1 MRERIF
7 NIVQRA
13 RPGDVVSHA
22 YDVFIVA
29 VAFLSIVPLMFRP
42 QDMTPQMAV
51 VLNMI
56 DVVTVYLLFLDYIL
70 RWMTHDF
77 KVGKAGKLGKG
88 GWRVFAR
95 YPFTPLAIIDML
107 AILPSLGV
115 LPESLKFLRVLRVT
129 KMFRYSKNLTIVAN
143 VFRAQR
149 NTLLS
154 VLAVALMYIFVSGLV
169 MFVNEPNTFDNF
181 FDALYWATTA
191 LTTVG
196 YGDVYPVTDLG
207 KFISMASSLF
217 GIAVIAL
224 PAGIITGGFLE
235 QVRQRD
241 EDAEAYFRADERDPF
256 KGRTPF
262 SYESVRAWA
271 KAHPKAVAYGV
282 TMLACVLVNEALY
295 FAALALGAP
304 VWLDTVGT
312 ALVAVLLEPAAAL
325 IVGFANNLVLAMQ
338 FGNAGN
344 LLYYALSA
352 ITALVYGTVFARG
365 RRITAR
371 SLGWAALFLVVV
383 EALISTVLTFSL
395 AGGQLTTAAEQL
407 YGSVLRGLGAPEA
420 VAVFGA
426 LLVDKL
432 ADTVVVFAVAMG
444 AARLVVGSR
453 LDPARWFSRPGAR
466 AKGEEGAEARAGADD
481 KAGAGVGAGV
491 GAGSDAE
498 ASGGVCAEVR
508 AFGDAGA
515 GAGAG
520 APGSAVAV
528 ASVVTARACEA
539 GSAGAMGNAGDTG
552 ADAGAPG
559 SAVVA
564 SSAGPAC
571 ACEVENA
578 EAVGSAEAAGS
589 ASAAEGAGAVDVAED
604 GGTVDAAEGAGASG
618 TAGDS
623 GGESAAVAAIPSA
636 NAAGVATAS
645 AAVASECT
653 ERYVLGIDVGGTH
666 TKAGVFDLAGSRVAS
681 HAFGSQSVLADGSHV
696 RLSREMRAL
705 LDQAGIDGR
714 SVVGVGLAVPG
725 AVAAEESLTL
735 CPHIDLDLRSYKS
748 LLLEL
753 FPRARVAVLNDA
765 DAAVLGDR
773 WRGTSHDRQCENV
786 ALVTLGTGVGAGVVV
801 RGRLLSGVHGAAGE
815 VGHLCVNPSEE
826 ERCSCGK
833 AGCLEQYASATGLVR
848 HARAALLAADD
859 VASPDQAVDVFP
871 DARAVLDAVERRDP
885 HARAALDRFSDA
897 LGFGLAQMAC
907 FADPDVFVLGGGLS
921 ERADLFIDAVR
932 SRYRSCAVSACRDTP
947 VVASSLGNECGVYG
961 AAYRALQTLKDEGG
975 LA

>member
-143 VFRAQR
+143 VFHAQR

-420 VAVFGA
+420 AAVFGA

-444 AARLVVGSR
+444 AVRLVVGSR
-453 LDPARWFSRPGAR
+453 LDPARWFSRSVVR
-466 AKGEEGAEARAGADD
+466 AKGEESAEARTGADD
-481 KAGAGVGAGV
+481 EAGTGVGAS
-491 GAGSDAE
+491 SDAE

-520 APGSAVAV
+520 ASGPAVGV

-539 GSAGAMGNAGDTG
+539 GSA
-552 ADAGAPG
+552 
-559 SAVVA
+559 
-564 SSAGPAC
+564 
-571 ACEVENA
+571 
-578 EAVGSAEAAGS
+578 EAAGS
-589 ASAAEGAGAVDVAED
+589 AGSAGVAGSAGAAEGVGAV
-604 GGTVDAAEGAGASG
+604 GAAAGIGASG
-618 TAGDS
+618 TAGDF
-623 GGESAAVAAIPSA
+623 GVESAAVTAIPSA
-636 NAAGVATAS
+636 DAVGVATAS
-645 AAVASECT
+645 AAVAPECT

-696 RLSREMRAL
+696 RLSREMRVL

-848 HARAALLAADD
+848 HARAALLAAGD
-859 VASPDQAVDVFP
+859 VASSDQAADVFP

-885 HARAALDRFSDA
+885 HARAALGRFSDA

-921 ERADLFIDAVR
+921 ERDDLFIDAVR

-961 AAYRALQTLKDEGG
+961 VAYRALQTLKDEGG

>member
-420 VAVFGA
+420 AAVFGA

-444 AARLVVGSR
+444 AVRLVVGSR
-453 LDPARWFSRPGAR
+453 LDPARWFSRSVVR
-466 AKGEEGAEARAGADD
+466 AKGEESAEARTGADD
-481 KAGAGVGAGV
+481 EAGTGVGAS
-491 GAGSDAE
+491 SDAE

-520 APGSAVAV
+520 ASGPAVGV

-539 GSAGAMGNAGDTG
+539 GSA
-552 ADAGAPG
+552 
-559 SAVVA
+559 
-564 SSAGPAC
+564 
-571 ACEVENA
+571 
-578 EAVGSAEAAGS
+578 EAAGS
-589 ASAAEGAGAVDVAED
+589 AGSAGVAGSAGAAEGVGAV
-604 GGTVDAAEGAGASG
+604 GAAAGIGASG
-618 TAGDS
+618 TAGDF
-623 GGESAAVAAIPSA
+623 GVESAAVTAIPSA
-636 NAAGVATAS
+636 DAVGVATAS
-645 AAVASECT
+645 AAVAPECT

-696 RLSREMRAL
+696 RLSREMRVL

-848 HARAALLAADD
+848 HARAALLAAGD
-859 VASPDQAVDVFP
+859 VASSDQAADVFP
-871 DARAVLDAVERRDP
+871 DARAVRDAVERRDP
-885 HARAALDRFSDA
+885 HARAALERFSDA

>member
-241 EDAEAYFRADERDPF
+241 EDAEAYFRAGERDPF

-282 TMLACVLVNEALY
+282 TMLACVLVNEVLY

-312 ALVAVLLEPAAAL
+312 ALAAVLLEPAAAL
-325 IVGFANNLVLAMQ
+325 IVGFANNLVLAVQ

-371 SLGWAALFLVVV
+371 SLGRAALFLVVV

-453 LDPARWFSRPGAR
+453 LDPARWFSRSVVR
-466 AKGEEGAEARAGADD
+466 AKGEESAEARTGADD
-481 KAGAGVGAGV
+481 EAGTGVGAN
-491 GAGSDAE
+491 SDAE
-498 ASGGVCAEVR
+498 ASGGTDAKAR
-508 AFGDAGA
+508 AVGDAGA

-520 APGSAVAV
+520 ASGPAVGV

-539 GSAGAMGNAGDTG
+539 GSAGAAGST
-552 ADAGAPG
+552 G
-559 SAVVA
+559 SAG
-564 SSAGPAC
+564 SAG
-571 ACEVENA
+571 V
-578 EAVGSAEAAGS
+578 AGS
-589 ASAAEGAGAVDVAED
+589 ASAAEGVGAV
-604 GGTVDAAEGAGASG
+604 GAAAGIGASG
-618 TAGDS
+618 TAGDF
-623 GGESAAVAAIPSA
+623 GVESAAVTAIPSA
-636 NAAGVATAS
+636 DAVGVATAS
-645 AAVASECT
+645 AAVAPECT

-848 HARAALLAADD
+848 HARAALLAAGY
-859 VASPDQAVDVFP
+859 VASSDQAADVFP

>member
-42 QDMTPQMAV
+42 QDMTPQMAAV
-51 VLNMI
+51 MNMI

-241 EDAEAYFRADERDPF
+241 EDAEAYFRASERDPF

-282 TMLACVLVNEALY
+282 TMLACALVNEALY

-312 ALVAVLLEPAAAL
+312 ALAAVLLEPAAAL
-325 IVGFANNLVLAMQ
+325 IVGFANNLVLAVQ

-352 ITALVYGTVFARG
+352 ITALVYGTAFARG

-444 AARLVVGSR
+444 AVRLVVGSR
-453 LDPARWFSRPGAR
+453 LDPARWFSRPGAH
-466 AKGEEGAEARAGADD
+466 AKGEESAEARAGADD
-481 KAGAGVGAGV
+481 EAGTGVGAS
-491 GAGSDAE
+491 SDAE

-520 APGSAVAV
+520 ASGPAVGV

-539 GSAGAMGNAGDTG
+539 GSAEAAGST
-552 ADAGAPG
+552 G
-559 SAVVA
+559 SAG
-564 SSAGPAC
+564 SAG
-571 ACEVENA
+571 V
-578 EAVGSAEAAGS
+578 AGS
-589 ASAAEGAGAVDVAED
+589 ASAAEGVGAV
-604 GGTVDAAEGAGASG
+604 GAAAGIGASG

-623 GGESAAVAAIPSA
+623 GVESAAVTATPSA
-636 NAAGVATAS
+636 DAAGVATVS
-645 AAVASECT
+645 AAVAPECA

-848 HARAALLAADD
+848 HARAALLAAGD
-859 VASPDQAVDVFP
+859 VASSDQAADVFP

-885 HARAALDRFSDA
+885 HARAALERFSDA

-947 VVASSLGNECGVYG
+947 VVALSLGNECGVYG

>member
-420 VAVFGA
+420 AAVFGA

-444 AARLVVGSR
+444 AVRLVVGSR
-453 LDPARWFSRPGAR
+453 LDPARWFSRSVVR
-466 AKGEEGAEARAGADD
+466 AKGEESAEARTGADD
-481 KAGAGVGAGV
+481 EAGTGVGAS
-491 GAGSDAE
+491 SDAE

-520 APGSAVAV
+520 ASGPAVGV

-539 GSAGAMGNAGDTG
+539 GSAGAAGST
-552 ADAGAPG
+552 G
-559 SAVVA
+559 SAG
-564 SSAGPAC
+564 SAG
-571 ACEVENA
+571 V
-578 EAVGSAEAAGS
+578 AGS
-589 ASAAEGAGAVDVAED
+589 ASAAEGVGAV
-604 GGTVDAAEGAGASG
+604 GAAAGIGASG
-618 TAGDS
+618 TAGDF
-623 GGESAAVAAIPSA
+623 GVESAAVTAIPSA
-636 NAAGVATAS
+636 DAVGVATAS
-645 AAVASECT
+645 AAVAPECT

-848 HARAALLAADD
+848 HARAALLAAGD
-859 VASPDQAVDVFP
+859 VASSDQAADVFP

-885 HARAALDRFSDA
+885 HARAAFERFSDA

>member
-1 MRERIF
+1 MRTCPRPATLTLAMRERIF

-42 QDMTPQMAV
+42 QDMTPQMAAV
-51 VLNMI
+51 MNMI

-420 VAVFGA
+420 AAVFGA

-444 AARLVVGSR
+444 AVRLVVGSR
-453 LDPARWFSRPGAR
+453 LDPARWFSRSVVR
-466 AKGEEGAEARAGADD
+466 AKGEESAEARTGADD
-481 KAGAGVGAGV
+481 EAGTGVGAS
-491 GAGSDAE
+491 SDAE

-520 APGSAVAV
+520 ASGPAVGV

-539 GSAGAMGNAGDTG
+539 GSA
-552 ADAGAPG
+552 
-559 SAVVA
+559 
-564 SSAGPAC
+564 
-571 ACEVENA
+571 
-578 EAVGSAEAAGS
+578 EAAGS
-589 ASAAEGAGAVDVAED
+589 AGSAGVAGSAGAAEGVGAV
-604 GGTVDAAEGAGASG
+604 GAAAGIGASG
-618 TAGDS
+618 TAGDF
-623 GGESAAVAAIPSA
+623 GVESAAVTAIPSA
-636 NAAGVATAS
+636 DAVGVATAS
-645 AAVASECT
+645 AAVAPECT

-696 RLSREMRAL
+696 RLSREMRVL

-848 HARAALLAADD
+848 HARAALLAAGD
-859 VASPDQAVDVFP
+859 VASSDQAADVFP

-885 HARAALDRFSDA
+885 HARAALERFSDA

>member
-312 ALVAVLLEPAAAL
+312 ALAAVLLEPAAAL
-325 IVGFANNLVLAMQ
+325 IVGFANNLVLAVQ

-352 ITALVYGTVFARG
+352 ITALVYGTAFARG

-420 VAVFGA
+420 AAVFGA

-444 AARLVVGSR
+444 AVRLVVGSR
-453 LDPARWFSRPGAR
+453 LDPARWFSRSVVR
-466 AKGEEGAEARAGADD
+466 AKGEESAEARTGADD
-481 KAGAGVGAGV
+481 EAGTGVGAN
-491 GAGSDAE
+491 SDAE
-498 ASGGVCAEVR
+498 ASGGADAKAR
-508 AFGDAGA
+508 AVGDAGA

-520 APGSAVAV
+520 ASGPAVGV

-539 GSAGAMGNAGDTG
+539 GSAEAAGST
-552 ADAGAPG
+552 G
-559 SAVVA
+559 SAG
-564 SSAGPAC
+564 SAG
-571 ACEVENA
+571 V
-578 EAVGSAEAAGS
+578 AGS
-589 ASAAEGAGAVDVAED
+589 ASAAEGVGAV
-604 GGTVDAAEGAGASG
+604 GAAAGIGASG
-618 TAGDS
+618 TAGDF
-623 GGESAAVAAIPSA
+623 GVESAAVTAIPSA
-636 NAAGVATAS
+636 DAVGVATAS
-645 AAVASECT
+645 AAVAPECT

-848 HARAALLAADD
+848 HARAALLAAGD
-859 VASPDQAVDVFP
+859 VASSDRAADVFP

-885 HARAALDRFSDA
+885 HARAAFERFSDA

>member
-420 VAVFGA
+420 AAVFGA

-444 AARLVVGSR
+444 AVRLVVGSR
-453 LDPARWFSRPGAR
+453 LDPARWFSRSVVR
-466 AKGEEGAEARAGADD
+466 AKGEESAEARTGADD
-481 KAGAGVGAGV
+481 EAGTGVGAS
-491 GAGSDAE
+491 SDAE

-520 APGSAVAV
+520 ASGPAVGV

-539 GSAGAMGNAGDTG
+539 GSAEAAGST
-552 ADAGAPG
+552 G
-559 SAVVA
+559 SAG
-564 SSAGPAC
+564 SAG
-571 ACEVENA
+571 V
-578 EAVGSAEAAGS
+578 AGS
-589 ASAAEGAGAVDVAED
+589 ASAAEGVGAV
-604 GGTVDAAEGAGASG
+604 GAAAGIGASG
-618 TAGDS
+618 TAGDF
-623 GGESAAVAAIPSA
+623 GVESAAVTAIPSA
-636 NAAGVATAS
+636 DAVGVATAS
-645 AAVASECT
+645 AAVAPECT

-696 RLSREMRAL
+696 RLSREMRVL

-848 HARAALLAADD
+848 HARAALLAAGD
-859 VASPDQAVDVFP
+859 VASSDQAADVFP

-885 HARAALDRFSDA
+885 HARAALERFSDA

>member
-420 VAVFGA
+420 AAVFGA

-444 AARLVVGSR
+444 AVRLVVGSR
-453 LDPARWFSRPGAR
+453 LDPARWFSRPGAH
-466 AKGEEGAEARAGADD
+466 AKGEESAEARAGADD
-481 KAGAGVGAGV
+481 EAGTGVGAS
-491 GAGSDAE
+491 SDAE

-520 APGSAVAV
+520 ASGPAVGV

-539 GSAGAMGNAGDTG
+539 GSA
-552 ADAGAPG
+552 
-559 SAVVA
+559 
-564 SSAGPAC
+564 
-571 ACEVENA
+571 
-578 EAVGSAEAAGS
+578 EAAGS
-589 ASAAEGAGAVDVAED
+589 AGSAGVAGSAGAAEGVGAV
-604 GGTVDAAEGAGASG
+604 GAAAGIGASG
-618 TAGDS
+618 TAGDF
-623 GGESAAVAAIPSA
+623 GVESAAVTAIPSA
-636 NAAGVATAS
+636 DAVGVATAS
-645 AAVASECT
+645 AAVAPECT

-848 HARAALLAADD
+848 HARAALLAAGY
-859 VASPDQAVDVFP
+859 VASSDQAADVFP

-885 HARAALDRFSDA
+885 HARAALERFSDA

>member
-338 FGNAGN
+338 FGNAGTCCTTP
-344 LLYYALSA
+344 SA
-352 ITALVYGTVFARG
+352 P
-365 RRITAR
+365 
-371 SLGWAALFLVVV
+371 S
-383 EALISTVLTFSL
+383 
-395 AGGQLTTAAEQL
+395 
-407 YGSVLRGLGAPEA
+407 P
-420 VAVFGA
+420 
-426 LLVDKL
+426 
-432 ADTVVVFAVAMG
+432 
-444 AARLVVGSR
+444 RLCTEPCSH
-453 LDPARWFSRPGAR
+453 
-466 AKGEEGAEARAGADD
+466 
-481 KAGAGVGAGV
+481 GVGA
-491 GAGSDAE
+491 S
-498 ASGGVCAEVR
+498 
-508 AFGDAGA
+508 
-515 GAGAG
+515 
-520 APGSAVAV
+520 
-528 ASVVTARACEA
+528 
-539 GSAGAMGNAGDTG
+539 
-552 ADAGAPG
+552 
-559 SAVVA
+559 
-564 SSAGPAC
+564 
-571 ACEVENA
+571 
-578 EAVGSAEAAGS
+578 
-589 ASAAEGAGAVDVAED
+589 
-604 GGTVDAAEGAGASG
+604 
-618 TAGDS
+618 
-623 GGESAAVAAIPSA
+623 
-636 NAAGVATAS
+636 
-645 AAVASECT
+645 
-653 ERYVLGIDVGGTH
+653 
-666 TKAGVFDLAGSRVAS
+666 
-681 HAFGSQSVLADGSHV
+681 
-696 RLSREMRAL
+696 
-705 LDQAGIDGR
+705 
-714 SVVGVGLAVPG
+714 
-725 AVAAEESLTL
+725 
-735 CPHIDLDLRSYKS
+735 
-748 LLLEL
+748 
-753 FPRARVAVLNDA
+753 PRARLAGLRCF
-765 DAAVLGDR
+765 LWW
-773 WRGTSHDRQCENV
+773 WR
-786 ALVTLGTGVGAGVVV
+786 
-801 RGRLLSGVHGAAGE
+801 RLSP
-815 VGHLCVNPSEE
+815 LC
-826 ERCSCGK
+826 
-833 AGCLEQYASATGLVR
+833 
-848 HARAALLAADD
+848 
-859 VASPDQAVDVFP
+859 
-871 DARAVLDAVERRDP
+871 
-885 HARAALDRFSDA
+885 
-897 LGFGLAQMAC
+897 
-907 FADPDVFVLGGGLS
+907 
-921 ERADLFIDAVR
+921 
-932 SRYRSCAVSACRDTP
+932 
-947 VVASSLGNECGVYG
+947 
-961 AAYRALQTLKDEGG
+961 
-975 LA
+975 

>member
-1 MRERIF
+1 M
-7 NIVQRA
+7 QRA

-29 VAFLSIVPLMFRP
+29 VCVSEHRAAHVSPAGHDASDGRCHEHDRRRDGVPSVPRLHP
-42 QDMTPQMAV
+42 AV
-51 VLNMI
+51 
-56 DVVTVYLLFLDYIL
+56 DDARFQS
-70 RWMTHDF
+70 
-77 KVGKAGKLGKG
+77 GKG
-88 GWRVFAR
+88 GQAGQRRLARFRALSVHAACHHRHAGHPAVAWRASREPQV
-95 YPFTPLAIIDML
+95 P
-107 AILPSLGV
+107 
-115 LPESLKFLRVLRVT
+115 RVLRVT

-241 EDAEAYFRADERDPF
+241 EDAEAYFRASERDPF

-282 TMLACVLVNEALY
+282 TMLACALVNEALY

-312 ALVAVLLEPAAAL
+312 ALAAVLLEPAAAL
-325 IVGFANNLVLAMQ
+325 IVGFANNLVLAVQ

-352 ITALVYGTVFARG
+352 ITALVYGTAFARG

-444 AARLVVGSR
+444 ACASSSAAASIRRAGSPGQGRMRKERKARRRERVPMTR
-453 LDPARWFSRPGAR
+453 LAR
-466 AKGEEGAEARAGADD
+466 ASAR
-481 KAGAGVGAGV
+481 VR
-491 GAGSDAE
+491 DAE

-508 AFGDAGA
+508 AFGDA
-515 GAGAG
+515 
-520 APGSAVAV
+520 V
-528 ASVVTARACEA
+528 C
-539 GSAGAMGNAGDTG
+539 
-552 ADAGAPG
+552 
-559 SAVVA
+559 
-564 SSAGPAC
+564 
-571 ACEVENA
+571 
-578 EAVGSAEAAGS
+578 
-589 ASAAEGAGAVDVAED
+589 
-604 GGTVDAAEGAGASG
+604 
-618 TAGDS
+618 
-623 GGESAAVAAIPSA
+623 
-636 NAAGVATAS
+636 
-645 AAVASECT
+645 
-653 ERYVLGIDVGGTH
+653 
-666 TKAGVFDLAGSRVAS
+666 
-681 HAFGSQSVLADGSHV
+681 
-696 RLSREMRAL
+696 
-705 LDQAGIDGR
+705 GR
-714 SVVGVGLAVPG
+714 
-725 AVAAEESLTL
+725 
-735 CPHIDLDLRSYKS
+735 
-748 LLLEL
+748 
-753 FPRARVAVLNDA
+753 
-765 DAAVLGDR
+765 
-773 WRGTSHDRQCENV
+773 
-786 ALVTLGTGVGAGVVV
+786 
-801 RGRLLSGVHGAAGE
+801 
-815 VGHLCVNPSEE
+815 
-826 ERCSCGK
+826 
-833 AGCLEQYASATGLVR
+833 
-848 HARAALLAADD
+848 
-859 VASPDQAVDVFP
+859 
-871 DARAVLDAVERRDP
+871 
-885 HARAALDRFSDA
+885 
-897 LGFGLAQMAC
+897 
-907 FADPDVFVLGGGLS
+907 GGGS
-921 ERADLFIDAVR
+921 VR
-932 SRYRSCAVSACRDTP
+932 P
-947 VVASSLGNECGVYG
+947 CG
-961 AAYRALQTLKDEGG
+961 RRR
-975 LA
+975 

>member
-143 VFRAQR
+143 VFHAQR

-169 MFVNEPNTFDNF
+169 MFVNEPDTFDNF

-383 EALISTVLTFSL
+383 EVLISTVLTFSL

-420 VAVFGA
+420 AAVFGA

-444 AARLVVGSR
+444 AVRLVVGSR
-453 LDPARWFSRPGAR
+453 LDPARWFSRSVVR
-466 AKGEEGAEARAGADD
+466 AKGEESAEARTGADD
-481 KAGAGVGAGV
+481 EAGTGVGAS
-491 GAGSDAE
+491 SDAE

-520 APGSAVAV
+520 ASGPAVGV

-539 GSAGAMGNAGDTG
+539 GSA
-552 ADAGAPG
+552 
-559 SAVVA
+559 
-564 SSAGPAC
+564 
-571 ACEVENA
+571 
-578 EAVGSAEAAGS
+578 EAAGS
-589 ASAAEGAGAVDVAED
+589 AGSAGVAGSAGAAEGVGAV
-604 GGTVDAAEGAGASG
+604 GAAAGIGASG
-618 TAGDS
+618 TAGDF
-623 GGESAAVAAIPSA
+623 GVESAAVTAIPSA
-636 NAAGVATAS
+636 DAVGVATAS
-645 AAVASECT
+645 AAVAPECT

-696 RLSREMRAL
+696 RLSREMRVL

-848 HARAALLAADD
+848 HARAALLAAGD
-859 VASPDQAVDVFP
+859 VASSDQAADVFP

-885 HARAALDRFSDA
+885 HARAALERFSDA

>member
-42 QDMTPQMAV
+42 QDMTPQMAAAM
-51 VLNMI
+51 NMI

-420 VAVFGA
+420 AAVFGA

-444 AARLVVGSR
+444 AVRLVVGSR
-453 LDPARWFSRPGAR
+453 LDPARWFSRSVVR
-466 AKGEEGAEARAGADD
+466 AKGEESAEARTGADD
-481 KAGAGVGAGV
+481 EAGTGVGAS
-491 GAGSDAE
+491 SDAE

-520 APGSAVAV
+520 ASGPAVGV

-539 GSAGAMGNAGDTG
+539 GSA
-552 ADAGAPG
+552 
-559 SAVVA
+559 
-564 SSAGPAC
+564 
-571 ACEVENA
+571 
-578 EAVGSAEAAGS
+578 EAAGS
-589 ASAAEGAGAVDVAED
+589 AGSAGVAGSAGAAEGVGAV
-604 GGTVDAAEGAGASG
+604 GAAAGIGASG
-618 TAGDS
+618 TAGDF
-623 GGESAAVAAIPSA
+623 GVESAAVTAIPSA
-636 NAAGVATAS
+636 DAVGVATAS
-645 AAVASECT
+645 AAVAPECT

-696 RLSREMRAL
+696 RLSREMRVL

-848 HARAALLAADD
+848 HARAALLAAGD
-859 VASPDQAVDVFP
+859 VASSDQAADVFP

-885 HARAALDRFSDA
+885 HARAALERFSDA

>member
-42 QDMTPQMAV
+42 QDMTPQMAAV
-51 VLNMI
+51 MNMI

-241 EDAEAYFRADERDPF
+241 EDAEAYFRASERDPF

-282 TMLACVLVNEALY
+282 TMLACALVNEALY

-312 ALVAVLLEPAAAL
+312 ALAAVLLEPAAAL
-325 IVGFANNLVLAMQ
+325 IVGFANNLVLAVQ

-352 ITALVYGTVFARG
+352 ITALVYGTAFARG

-932 SRYRSCAVSACRDTP
+932 SRYRSCAVSACRDSP

>member
-42 QDMTPQMAV
+42 QDMTPQMAAV
-51 VLNMI
+51 MNMI

>member
-143 VFRAQR
+143 VFHAQR

-169 MFVNEPNTFDNF
+169 MFVNEPDTFDNF

-383 EALISTVLTFSL
+383 EVLISTVLTFSL

-420 VAVFGA
+420 AAVFGA

-444 AARLVVGSR
+444 AVRLVVGSR
-453 LDPARWFSRPGAR
+453 LDPARWFSRSVVR
-466 AKGEEGAEARAGADD
+466 AKGEESAEARTGADD
-481 KAGAGVGAGV
+481 EAGTGVGAN
-491 GAGSDAE
+491 SDAE
-498 ASGGVCAEVR
+498 ASGGTDAKAR

-520 APGSAVAV
+520 ASGPAVGV

-539 GSAGAMGNAGDTG
+539 GSA
-552 ADAGAPG
+552 
-559 SAVVA
+559 
-564 SSAGPAC
+564 
-571 ACEVENA
+571 
-578 EAVGSAEAAGS
+578 EAAGS
-589 ASAAEGAGAVDVAED
+589 AGSAGVAGSAGAAEGVGAV
-604 GGTVDAAEGAGASG
+604 GAAAGIGASG
-618 TAGDS
+618 TAGDF
-623 GGESAAVAAIPSA
+623 GVESAAVTAIPSA
-636 NAAGVATAS
+636 DAVGVATAS
-645 AAVASECT
+645 AAVAPECT

-696 RLSREMRAL
+696 RLSREMRVL

-848 HARAALLAADD
+848 HARAALLAAGD
-859 VASPDQAVDVFP
+859 VASSDQAADVFP

>member
-420 VAVFGA
+420 AAVFGA

-444 AARLVVGSR
+444 AVRLVVGSR
-453 LDPARWFSRPGAR
+453 LDPARWFSRSVVR
-466 AKGEEGAEARAGADD
+466 AKGEESAEARTGADD
-481 KAGAGVGAGV
+481 EAGTGVGAS
-491 GAGSDAE
+491 SDAE

-520 APGSAVAV
+520 ASGPAVGV

-539 GSAGAMGNAGDTG
+539 GSA
-552 ADAGAPG
+552 
-559 SAVVA
+559 
-564 SSAGPAC
+564 
-571 ACEVENA
+571 
-578 EAVGSAEAAGS
+578 EAAGS
-589 ASAAEGAGAVDVAED
+589 AGSAGVAGSAGAAEGVGAV
-604 GGTVDAAEGAGASG
+604 GAAAGIGASG
-618 TAGDS
+618 TAGDF
-623 GGESAAVAAIPSA
+623 GVESAAVTAIPSA
-636 NAAGVATAS
+636 DAVGVATAS
-645 AAVASECT
+645 AAVAPECT

-848 HARAALLAADD
+848 HARAALLAAGD
-859 VASPDQAVDVFP
+859 VASSDQAADVFP

-885 HARAALDRFSDA
+885 HARAALERFSDA

>member
-42 QDMTPQMAV
+42 QDMTPQMAAV
-51 VLNMI
+51 MNMI

-241 EDAEAYFRADERDPF
+241 EDAEAYFRASERDPF

-282 TMLACVLVNEALY
+282 TMLACALVNEALY

-312 ALVAVLLEPAAAL
+312 ALAAVLLEPAAAL
-325 IVGFANNLVLAMQ
+325 IVGFANNLVLAVQ

-352 ITALVYGTVFARG
+352 ITALVYGTAFARG

-371 SLGWAALFLVVV
+371 SLGRAALFLVVV

-466 AKGEEGAEARAGADD
+466 AKGEEGAEARA
-481 KAGAGVGAGV
+481 VPTT
-491 GAGSDAE
+491 
-498 ASGGVCAEVR
+498 R
-508 AFGDAGA
+508 L
-515 GAGAG
+515 
-520 APGSAVAV
+520 
-528 ASVVTARACEA
+528 ARASTRVRMRRLL
-539 GSAGAMGNAGDTG
+539 G
-552 ADAGAPG
+552 
-559 SAVVA
+559 
-564 SSAGPAC
+564 
-571 ACEVENA
+571 
-578 EAVGSAEAAGS
+578 
-589 ASAAEGAGAVDVAED
+589 ASARRCGL
-604 GGTVDAAEGAGASG
+604 
-618 TAGDS
+618 
-623 GGESAAVAAIPSA
+623 
-636 NAAGVATAS
+636 
-645 AAVASECT
+645 
-653 ERYVLGIDVGGTH
+653 LGM
-666 TKAGVFDLAGSRVAS
+666 L
-681 HAFGSQSVLADGSHV
+681 V
-696 RLSREMRAL
+696 R
-705 LDQAGIDGR
+705 
-714 SVVGVGLAVPG
+714 
-725 AVAAEESLTL
+725 
-735 CPHIDLDLRSYKS
+735 
-748 LLLEL
+748 
-753 FPRARVAVLNDA
+753 
-765 DAAVLGDR
+765 
-773 WRGTSHDRQCENV
+773 
-786 ALVTLGTGVGAGVVV
+786 V
-801 RGRLLSGVHGAAGE
+801 RGRGRLALRS
-815 VGHLCVNPSEE
+815 PS
-826 ERCSCGK
+826 
-833 AGCLEQYASATGLVR
+833 LV
-848 HARAALLAADD
+848 L
-859 VASPDQAVDVFP
+859 
-871 DARAVLDAVERRDP
+871 
-885 HARAALDRFSDA
+885 
-897 LGFGLAQMAC
+897 
-907 FADPDVFVLGGGLS
+907 
-921 ERADLFIDAVR
+921 
-932 SRYRSCAVSACRDTP
+932 
-947 VVASSLGNECGVYG
+947 
-961 AAYRALQTLKDEGG
+961 
-975 LA
+975 

>member
-444 AARLVVGSR
+444 AVRLVVGSR
-453 LDPARWFSRPGAR
+453 LDPARWFSRSVVR
-466 AKGEEGAEARAGADD
+466 AKGEESAEARTGADD
-481 KAGAGVGAGV
+481 EAGTGVGAS
-491 GAGSDAE
+491 SDAE

-520 APGSAVAV
+520 ASGPAVGV

-539 GSAGAMGNAGDTG
+539 GSA
-552 ADAGAPG
+552 
-559 SAVVA
+559 
-564 SSAGPAC
+564 
-571 ACEVENA
+571 
-578 EAVGSAEAAGS
+578 EAAGS
-589 ASAAEGAGAVDVAED
+589 AGSAGVAGSAGAAEGVGAV
-604 GGTVDAAEGAGASG
+604 GAAAGIGASG
-618 TAGDS
+618 TAGDF
-623 GGESAAVAAIPSA
+623 GVESAAVTAIPSA
-636 NAAGVATAS
+636 DAVGVATAS
-645 AAVASECT
+645 AAVAPECT

-696 RLSREMRAL
+696 RLSREMRVL

-848 HARAALLAADD
+848 HARAALLAAGD
-859 VASPDQAVDVFP
+859 VASSDQAADVFP

-885 HARAALDRFSDA
+885 HARAALERFSDA

>member
-420 VAVFGA
+420 AAVFGA

-444 AARLVVGSR
+444 AVRLVVGSR
-453 LDPARWFSRPGAR
+453 LDPARWFSRPGAH
-466 AKGEEGAEARAGADD
+466 AKGEESAEARAGADD
-481 KAGAGVGAGV
+481 EAGTGVGAS
-491 GAGSDAE
+491 SDAE

-520 APGSAVAV
+520 ASGPAVGV

-539 GSAGAMGNAGDTG
+539 GSAEAAGST
-552 ADAGAPG
+552 G
-559 SAVVA
+559 SAG
-564 SSAGPAC
+564 SAG
-571 ACEVENA
+571 V
-578 EAVGSAEAAGS
+578 AGS
-589 ASAAEGAGAVDVAED
+589 ASAAEGVGAV
-604 GGTVDAAEGAGASG
+604 GAAAGIGASG
-618 TAGDS
+618 TAGDF
-623 GGESAAVAAIPSA
+623 GVESAAVTAIPSA
-636 NAAGVATAS
+636 DAVGVATAS
-645 AAVASECT
+645 AAVAPECT

-696 RLSREMRAL
+696 RLSREMRVL

-848 HARAALLAADD
+848 HARAALLAAGD
-859 VASPDQAVDVFP
+859 VASSDQAADVFP

-885 HARAALDRFSDA
+885 HARAALERFSDA

>member
-420 VAVFGA
+420 AAVFGA

-444 AARLVVGSR
+444 AVRLVVGSR
-453 LDPARWFSRPGAR
+453 LDPARWFSRSVVR
-466 AKGEEGAEARAGADD
+466 AKGEESAEARTGADD
-481 KAGAGVGAGV
+481 EAGTGVGAS
-491 GAGSDAE
+491 SDAE

-520 APGSAVAV
+520 ASGPAVGV

-539 GSAGAMGNAGDTG
+539 GSA
-552 ADAGAPG
+552 
-559 SAVVA
+559 
-564 SSAGPAC
+564 
-571 ACEVENA
+571 
-578 EAVGSAEAAGS
+578 EAAGS
-589 ASAAEGAGAVDVAED
+589 AGSAGVAGSAGAAEGVGAV
-604 GGTVDAAEGAGASG
+604 GAAAGIGASG
-618 TAGDS
+618 TAGDF
-623 GGESAAVAAIPSA
+623 GVESAAVTAIPSA
-636 NAAGVATAS
+636 DAVGVATAS
-645 AAVASECT
+645 AAVAPECT

-696 RLSREMRAL
+696 RLSREMRVL

-848 HARAALLAADD
+848 HARAALLAAGD
-859 VASPDQAVDVFP
+859 VASSDQAADVFP

-885 HARAALDRFSDA
+885 HARAALGRFSDA

-921 ERADLFIDAVR
+921 ERDDLFIDAVR

-961 AAYRALQTLKDEGG
+961 VAYRALQTLKDEGG

>member
-1 MRERIF
+1 
-7 NIVQRA
+7 
-13 RPGDVVSHA
+13 
-22 YDVFIVA
+22 
-29 VAFLSIVPLMFRP
+29 MFRP

-371 SLGWAALFLVVV
+371 SLGRAALFLVVV

-420 VAVFGA
+420 AAVFGA

-453 LDPARWFSRPGAR
+453 LDPARWFSRSVVR
-466 AKGEEGAEARAGADD
+466 AKGEESAEARTGADD
-481 KAGAGVGAGV
+481 EAGTGVGAS
-491 GAGSDAE
+491 SDAE

-520 APGSAVAV
+520 ASGPAVGV

-539 GSAGAMGNAGDTG
+539 GSAGAAGST
-552 ADAGAPG
+552 G
-559 SAVVA
+559 SAG
-564 SSAGPAC
+564 SAG
-571 ACEVENA
+571 
-578 EAVGSAEAAGS
+578 SAGVAGS
-589 ASAAEGAGAVDVAED
+589 ASAAEGVGAV
-604 GGTVDAAEGAGASG
+604 GAAAGIGASG
-618 TAGDS
+618 TAGDF
-623 GGESAAVAAIPSA
+623 GVESAAVTAIPSA
-636 NAAGVATAS
+636 DAVGVATAS
-645 AAVASECT
+645 AAVAPECT

-696 RLSREMRAL
+696 RLSREMRVL

-848 HARAALLAADD
+848 HARAALLAAGD
-859 VASPDQAVDVFP
+859 VASSDQAADVFP

-885 HARAALDRFSDA
+885 HARAALERFSDA

>member
-420 VAVFGA
+420 AAVFGA

-444 AARLVVGSR
+444 AVRLVVGSR
-453 LDPARWFSRPGAR
+453 LDPARWFSRSVVR
-466 AKGEEGAEARAGADD
+466 AKGEESAEARTGADD
-481 KAGAGVGAGV
+481 EAGTGVGAS
-491 GAGSDAE
+491 SDAE
-498 ASGGVCAEVR
+498 APGGVCAEVR

-520 APGSAVAV
+520 ASGPAVGV

-539 GSAGAMGNAGDTG
+539 GSA
-552 ADAGAPG
+552 
-559 SAVVA
+559 
-564 SSAGPAC
+564 
-571 ACEVENA
+571 
-578 EAVGSAEAAGS
+578 EAAGS
-589 ASAAEGAGAVDVAED
+589 AGSAGVAGSAGAAEGVGAV
-604 GGTVDAAEGAGASG
+604 GAAAGIGASG
-618 TAGDS
+618 TAGDF
-623 GGESAAVAAIPSA
+623 GVESAAVTAIPSA
-636 NAAGVATAS
+636 DAVGVATAS
-645 AAVASECT
+645 AAVAPECT

-696 RLSREMRAL
+696 RLSREMRVL

-848 HARAALLAADD
+848 HARAALLAAGD
-859 VASPDQAVDVFP
+859 VASSDQAADVFP

-885 HARAALDRFSDA
+885 HARAALERFSDA

>member
-371 SLGWAALFLVVV
+371 SLGRAALFLVVV

-453 LDPARWFSRPGAR
+453 LDPARWFSRSVVR
-466 AKGEEGAEARAGADD
+466 AKGEESAEARTGADD
-481 KAGAGVGAGV
+481 EAGTGVGAS
-491 GAGSDAE
+491 SDAE

-520 APGSAVAV
+520 ASGPAVGV

-539 GSAGAMGNAGDTG
+539 GSAEAAGST
-552 ADAGAPG
+552 G
-559 SAVVA
+559 SAG
-564 SSAGPAC
+564 SAG
-571 ACEVENA
+571 
-578 EAVGSAEAAGS
+578 SAGVAGS
-589 ASAAEGAGAVDVAED
+589 ASAAEGVGAV
-604 GGTVDAAEGAGASG
+604 GAAAGIGASG
-618 TAGDS
+618 TAGDF
-623 GGESAAVAAIPSA
+623 GVESAAVTAIPSA
-636 NAAGVATAS
+636 DAVGVATAS
-645 AAVASECT
+645 AAVAPECT

-848 HARAALLAADD
+848 HARAALLAAGD
-859 VASPDQAVDVFP
+859 VASSDQAADVFP

>member
-420 VAVFGA
+420 AAVFGA

-444 AARLVVGSR
+444 AVRLVVGSR
-453 LDPARWFSRPGAR
+453 LDPARWFSRSVVR
-466 AKGEEGAEARAGADD
+466 AKGEESAEARTGADD
-481 KAGAGVGAGV
+481 EAGTGVGAS
-491 GAGSDAE
+491 SDAE

-520 APGSAVAV
+520 ASGPAVGV

-539 GSAGAMGNAGDTG
+539 GSA
-552 ADAGAPG
+552 
-559 SAVVA
+559 
-564 SSAGPAC
+564 
-571 ACEVENA
+571 
-578 EAVGSAEAAGS
+578 EAAGS
-589 ASAAEGAGAVDVAED
+589 AGSAGVAGSAGAAEGVGAV
-604 GGTVDAAEGAGASG
+604 GAAAGIGASG
-618 TAGDS
+618 TAGDF
-623 GGESAAVAAIPSA
+623 GVESAAVTAIPSA
-636 NAAGVATAS
+636 DAVGVATAS
-645 AAVASECT
+645 AAVAPECT

-696 RLSREMRAL
+696 RLSREMRVL

-725 AVAAEESLTL
+725 AVAAE
-735 CPHIDLDLRSYKS
+735 
-748 LLLEL
+748 
-753 FPRARVAVLNDA
+753 
-765 DAAVLGDR
+765 
-773 WRGTSHDRQCENV
+773 
-786 ALVTLGTGVGAGVVV
+786 
-801 RGRLLSGVHGAAGE
+801 
-815 VGHLCVNPSEE
+815 
-826 ERCSCGK
+826 
-833 AGCLEQYASATGLVR
+833 
-848 HARAALLAADD
+848 
-859 VASPDQAVDVFP
+859 
-871 DARAVLDAVERRDP
+871 
-885 HARAALDRFSDA
+885 
-897 LGFGLAQMAC
+897 
-907 FADPDVFVLGGGLS
+907 
-921 ERADLFIDAVR
+921 
-932 SRYRSCAVSACRDTP
+932 
-947 VVASSLGNECGVYG
+947 
-961 AAYRALQTLKDEGG
+961 
-975 LA
+975 

>member
-42 QDMTPQMAV
+42 QDMTPQMAAV
-51 VLNMI
+51 MNMI

-312 ALVAVLLEPAAAL
+312 ALAAVLLEPAAAL
-325 IVGFANNLVLAMQ
+325 IVGFANNLVLAVQ

-352 ITALVYGTVFARG
+352 ITALVYGTAFARG

-420 VAVFGA
+420 AAVFGA

-444 AARLVVGSR
+444 AVRLVVGSR
-453 LDPARWFSRPGAR
+453 LDPARWFSRSVVR
-466 AKGEEGAEARAGADD
+466 AKGEESAEARTGADD
-481 KAGAGVGAGV
+481 EAGTGVGAS
-491 GAGSDAE
+491 SDAE

-520 APGSAVAV
+520 ASGPAVGI

-539 GSAGAMGNAGDTG
+539 GSA
-552 ADAGAPG
+552 
-559 SAVVA
+559 
-564 SSAGPAC
+564 
-571 ACEVENA
+571 
-578 EAVGSAEAAGS
+578 EAAGS
-589 ASAAEGAGAVDVAED
+589 AGSAGVAGSAGAAEGVGAV
-604 GGTVDAAEGAGASG
+604 GAAAGIGASG
-618 TAGDS
+618 TAGDF
-623 GGESAAVAAIPSA
+623 GVESAAVTAIPSA
-636 NAAGVATAS
+636 DAVGVATAS
-645 AAVASECT
+645 AAVAPECT

-696 RLSREMRAL
+696 RLSREMRVL

-859 VASPDQAVDVFP
+859 VASPDQAADVFP

>member
-383 EALISTVLTFSL
+383 EVLISTVLTFSL

-420 VAVFGA
+420 AAVFGA

-444 AARLVVGSR
+444 AVRLVVGSR
-453 LDPARWFSRPGAR
+453 LDPARWFSRSVVR
-466 AKGEEGAEARAGADD
+466 AKGEESAEARTGADD
-481 KAGAGVGAGV
+481 EAGTGVGAN
-491 GAGSDAE
+491 SDAE
-498 ASGGVCAEVR
+498 ASGGTDAKAR

-520 APGSAVAV
+520 ASGPAVGV

-539 GSAGAMGNAGDTG
+539 GSA
-552 ADAGAPG
+552 
-559 SAVVA
+559 
-564 SSAGPAC
+564 
-571 ACEVENA
+571 
-578 EAVGSAEAAGS
+578 EAAGS
-589 ASAAEGAGAVDVAED
+589 AGSAGVAGSAGAAEGVGAV
-604 GGTVDAAEGAGASG
+604 GAAAGIGASG
-618 TAGDS
+618 TAGDF
-623 GGESAAVAAIPSA
+623 GVESAAVTAIPSA
-636 NAAGVATAS
+636 DAVGVATAS
-645 AAVASECT
+645 AAVAPECT

-696 RLSREMRAL
+696 RLSREMRVL

-848 HARAALLAADD
+848 HARAALLAAGY
-859 VASPDQAVDVFP
+859 VASSDQAADVFP

>member
-42 QDMTPQMAV
+42 QDMTPQMAAV
-51 VLNMI
+51 MNMI

-241 EDAEAYFRADERDPF
+241 EDAEAYFRASERDPF

-282 TMLACVLVNEALY
+282 TMLACALVNEALY

-312 ALVAVLLEPAAAL
+312 ALAAVLLEPAAAL
-325 IVGFANNLVLAMQ
+325 IVGFANNLVLAVQ

-352 ITALVYGTVFARG
+352 ITALVYGTAFARG

-420 VAVFGA
+420 AAVFGA

-444 AARLVVGSR
+444 AVRLVVGSR
-453 LDPARWFSRPGAR
+453 LDPARWFSRSVVR
-466 AKGEEGAEARAGADD
+466 AKGEESAEARTGADD
-481 KAGAGVGAGV
+481 EAGTGVGAN
-491 GAGSDAE
+491 SDAE
-498 ASGGVCAEVR
+498 ASGGADAKAR
-508 AFGDAGA
+508 AVGDAGA

-520 APGSAVAV
+520 ASGPAVGI

-539 GSAGAMGNAGDTG
+539 GSA
-552 ADAGAPG
+552 
-559 SAVVA
+559 
-564 SSAGPAC
+564 
-571 ACEVENA
+571 
-578 EAVGSAEAAGS
+578 EAAGS
-589 ASAAEGAGAVDVAED
+589 AGSAGVAGSAGAAEGVGAV
-604 GGTVDAAEGAGASG
+604 GAAAGIGASG
-618 TAGDS
+618 TAGDF
-623 GGESAAVAAIPSA
+623 GVESAAVTAIPSA
-636 NAAGVATAS
+636 DAVGVATAS
-645 AAVASECT
+645 AAVAPECT

-696 RLSREMRAL
+696 RLSREMRVL

-859 VASPDQAVDVFP
+859 VASPDQAADVFP

>member
-42 QDMTPQMAV
+42 QDMTPQMAAV
-51 VLNMI
+51 MNMI

-241 EDAEAYFRADERDPF
+241 EDAEAYFRASERDPF

-282 TMLACVLVNEALY
+282 TMLACALVNEALY

-312 ALVAVLLEPAAAL
+312 ALAAVLLEPAAAL
-325 IVGFANNLVLAMQ
+325 IVGFANNLVLAVQ

-352 ITALVYGTVFARG
+352 ITALVYGTAFARG

-444 AARLVVGSR
+444 AVRLVVGSR
-453 LDPARWFSRPGAR
+453 LDPARWFSRPGAH
-466 AKGEEGAEARAGADD
+466 AKGEESAEARAGADD
-481 KAGAGVGAGV
+481 EAGTGVGAS
-491 GAGSDAE
+491 SDAE

-520 APGSAVAV
+520 ASGPAVGV

-539 GSAGAMGNAGDTG
+539 GSAEAAGST
-552 ADAGAPG
+552 G
-559 SAVVA
+559 SAG
-564 SSAGPAC
+564 SAG
-571 ACEVENA
+571 V
-578 EAVGSAEAAGS
+578 AGS
-589 ASAAEGAGAVDVAED
+589 ASAAEGVGAV
-604 GGTVDAAEGAGASG
+604 GAAAGIGASG
-618 TAGDS
+618 TAGDF
-623 GGESAAVAAIPSA
+623 GVESAAVTAIPSA
-636 NAAGVATAS
+636 DAVGVATAS
-645 AAVASECT
+645 AAVAPECT

-696 RLSREMRAL
+696 RLSREMRVL

-848 HARAALLAADD
+848 HARAALLAAGD
-859 VASPDQAVDVFP
+859 VASSDQAADVFP

-885 HARAALDRFSDA
+885 HARAALERFSDA

>member
-42 QDMTPQMAV
+42 QDMTPQMAAV
-51 VLNMI
+51 MNMI

-420 VAVFGA
+420 AAVFGA

-444 AARLVVGSR
+444 AVRLVVGSR
-453 LDPARWFSRPGAR
+453 LDPARWFSRSVVR
-466 AKGEEGAEARAGADD
+466 AKGEESAEARTGADD
-481 KAGAGVGAGV
+481 EAGTGVGAS
-491 GAGSDAE
+491 SDAE

-520 APGSAVAV
+520 ASGPAVGV

-539 GSAGAMGNAGDTG
+539 GSA
-552 ADAGAPG
+552 
-559 SAVVA
+559 
-564 SSAGPAC
+564 
-571 ACEVENA
+571 
-578 EAVGSAEAAGS
+578 EAAGS
-589 ASAAEGAGAVDVAED
+589 AGSAGVAGSAGAAEGVGAV
-604 GGTVDAAEGAGASG
+604 GAAAGIGASG
-618 TAGDS
+618 TAGDF
-623 GGESAAVAAIPSA
+623 GVESAAVTAIPSA
-636 NAAGVATAS
+636 DAVGVATAS
-645 AAVASECT
+645 AAVAPECT

-696 RLSREMRAL
+696 RLSREMRVL

-848 HARAALLAADD
+848 HARAALLAAGD
-859 VASPDQAVDVFP
+859 VASSDQAADVFP

-885 HARAALDRFSDA
+885 HARAALERFSDA

>member
-420 VAVFGA
+420 AAVFGA

-444 AARLVVGSR
+444 AVRLVVGSR
-453 LDPARWFSRPGAR
+453 LDPARWFSRSVVR
-466 AKGEEGAEARAGADD
+466 AKGEESAEARTGADD
-481 KAGAGVGAGV
+481 EAGTGVGAS
-491 GAGSDAE
+491 SDAE

-520 APGSAVAV
+520 ASGPAVGV

-539 GSAGAMGNAGDTG
+539 GSAGAAGST
-552 ADAGAPG
+552 G
-559 SAVVA
+559 SAG
-564 SSAGPAC
+564 SAG
-571 ACEVENA
+571 V
-578 EAVGSAEAAGS
+578 AGS
-589 ASAAEGAGAVDVAED
+589 ASAAEGVGAV
-604 GGTVDAAEGAGASG
+604 GAAAGIGASG
-618 TAGDS
+618 TAGDF
-623 GGESAAVAAIPSA
+623 GVESAAVTAIPSA
-636 NAAGVATAS
+636 DAVGVATAS
-645 AAVASECT
+645 AAVAPECT

-848 HARAALLAADD
+848 HARAALLAAGD
-859 VASPDQAVDVFP
+859 VASSDQAADVFP

>member
-420 VAVFGA
+420 AAVFGA

-453 LDPARWFSRPGAR
+453 LDPARWFSRSVVR
-466 AKGEEGAEARAGADD
+466 AKGEESAEARTGADD
-481 KAGAGVGAGV
+481 EAGTGVGAS
-491 GAGSDAE
+491 SDAE

-520 APGSAVAV
+520 ASGPAVGV

-539 GSAGAMGNAGDTG
+539 GSAGAAGST
-552 ADAGAPG
+552 G
-559 SAVVA
+559 SAG
-564 SSAGPAC
+564 SAG
-571 ACEVENA
+571 
-578 EAVGSAEAAGS
+578 SAGVAGS
-589 ASAAEGAGAVDVAED
+589 ASAAEGVGAV
-604 GGTVDAAEGAGASG
+604 GAAAGIGASG
-618 TAGDS
+618 TAGDF
-623 GGESAAVAAIPSA
+623 GVESAAVTAIPSA
-636 NAAGVATAS
+636 DAVGVATAS
-645 AAVASECT
+645 AAVAPECT

-696 RLSREMRAL
+696 RLSREMRVL

-848 HARAALLAADD
+848 HARAALLAAGD
-859 VASPDQAVDVFP
+859 VASSDQAADVFP

-885 HARAALDRFSDA
+885 HARAALERFSDA

>member
-420 VAVFGA
+420 AAVFGA

-444 AARLVVGSR
+444 AVRLVVGSR
-453 LDPARWFSRPGAR
+453 LDPARWFSRSVVR
-466 AKGEEGAEARAGADD
+466 AKGEESAEARTGADD
-481 KAGAGVGAGV
+481 EAGTGVGAS
-491 GAGSDAE
+491 SDTE

-520 APGSAVAV
+520 ASGPAVGV

-539 GSAGAMGNAGDTG
+539 GSA
-552 ADAGAPG
+552 
-559 SAVVA
+559 
-564 SSAGPAC
+564 
-571 ACEVENA
+571 
-578 EAVGSAEAAGS
+578 EAAGS
-589 ASAAEGAGAVDVAED
+589 AGSAGVAGSAGAAEGVGAV
-604 GGTVDAAEGAGASG
+604 GAAAGIGASG
-618 TAGDS
+618 TAGDF
-623 GGESAAVAAIPSA
+623 GVESAAVTAIPSA
-636 NAAGVATAS
+636 DAVGVATAS
-645 AAVASECT
+645 AAVAPECT

-696 RLSREMRAL
+696 RLSREMRVL

-848 HARAALLAADD
+848 HARAALLAAGD
-859 VASPDQAVDVFP
+859 VASSDQAADVFP

-885 HARAALDRFSDA
+885 HARAALERFSDA

>member
-1 MRERIF
+1 MRTCPRPATLTLAMRERIF

-42 QDMTPQMAV
+42 QDMTPQMAAV
-51 VLNMI
+51 MNMI

-420 VAVFGA
+420 AAVFGA

-444 AARLVVGSR
+444 AVRLVVGSR
-453 LDPARWFSRPGAR
+453 LDPARWFSRSVVR
-466 AKGEEGAEARAGADD
+466 AKGEESAEARTGADD
-481 KAGAGVGAGV
+481 EAGTGVGAS
-491 GAGSDAE
+491 SDAE

-520 APGSAVAV
+520 ASGPAVGV

-539 GSAGAMGNAGDTG
+539 GSA
-552 ADAGAPG
+552 
-559 SAVVA
+559 
-564 SSAGPAC
+564 
-571 ACEVENA
+571 
-578 EAVGSAEAAGS
+578 EAAGS
-589 ASAAEGAGAVDVAED
+589 AGSAGVAGSAGAAEGVGAV
-604 GGTVDAAEGAGASG
+604 GAAAGIGASG
-618 TAGDS
+618 TAGDF
-623 GGESAAVAAIPSA
+623 GVESAAVTAIPSA
-636 NAAGVATAS
+636 DAVGVATAS
-645 AAVASECT
+645 AAVAPECT

-848 HARAALLAADD
+848 HARAALLAAGD
-859 VASPDQAVDVFP
+859 VASSDQAADVFP

-885 HARAALDRFSDA
+885 HARAALERFSDA